1 MTRVAET
8 VVVRRGEQE
17 IAGPAAPTTD
27 AETGRQGRD
36 LAMIRI
42 VAGREIGQQLRN
54 KNFWMSLL
62 VTVFLIFLSFG
73 LTVLLDKDAEL
84 PEVAVPAGRPGLAA
98 ALQSQAE
105 VREYPT
111 ADAARA
117 AVRDGTAE
125 VALIDNE
132 VVVLR
137 KLPDELARTL
147 DDIYR
152 VVTYQERLQRLGAT
166 EADLA
171 VPALRLTTLDP
182 DAARVQ
188 QRTITAGLAIFA
200 LVMLIFMSGLSIAQG
215 VAEEKASRIVE
226 VLLAKV
232 RPWHLLAGKIGGL
245 GVSALVQISVIL
257 GAGLTIALTFDVFDA
272 PVEAI
277 GTVLNVLLWFIPGFL
292 LFATLYAVAGSLVS
306 RPEDVNHV
314 VGPVNM
320 LQMGTVIGPVL
331 AVTSP
336 DSPLL
341 TVVSMVPGLSWAA
354 MPVRMAYSSVPW
366 WQVVVALALT
376 LLAVAVLLRMGNR
389 VYTGNLLRYGGVIKL
404 KEALRAA
411 RH

>member
-1 MTRVAET
+1 MTD
-8 VVVRRGEQE
+8 VRNR
-17 IAGPAAPTTD
+17 AA
-27 AETGRQGRD
+27 TGRSRD
-36 LAMIRI
+36 LDMIRI
-42 VAGREIGQQLRN
+42 VAGREISQQLRN
-54 KNFWMSLL
+54 KNFWSSLL
-62 VTVFLIFLSFG
+62 ATVFLIMLSFG
-73 LTVLLDKDAEL
+73 LTAMLDGDKEL
-84 PEVAVPAGRPGLAA
+84 PGIAVPEGRPGLAA
-98 ALQSQAE
+98 ALESQAR
-105 VREYPT
+105 VTEYPT
-111 ADAARA
+111 AEAARA
-117 AVRDGTAE
+117 AVREGSAD

-137 KLPDELARTL
+137 KLPDSLAATL

-182 DAARVQ
+182 EAARVQ

-200 LVMLIFMSGLSIAQG
+200 LVMLIFMSGLGIAQG
-215 VAEEKASRIVE
+215 VAEEKASRIIE

-232 RPWHLLAGKIGGL
+232 RPWHLLSGKIAGL

-257 GAGLTIALTFDVFDA
+257 AAGLTVAITFDVFDA

-277 GTVLNVLLWFIPGFL
+277 GTVVNVLLWFIPGFL

-320 LQMGTVIGPVL
+320 VQMGTLIGPVL

-336 DSPLL
+336 DSPVL

-354 MPVRMAYSSVPW
+354 MPVRMAYSGVPW
-366 WQVVVALALT
+366 WQVVLALALT
-376 LLAVAVLLRMGNR
+376 LLAVALLLRLGNR
-389 VYTGNLLRYGGVIKL
+389 IYAGNLLRYGGIIKI
-404 KEALRAA
+404 KEALRAT
-411 RH
+411 RR